1 MNADALQSDDPR
13 HLAFMREALAL
24 ARANAA
30 AGGRPF
36 GAVLVRDGR
45 VLARA
50 VNRILDTG
58 DPTAHAELLA
68 IREAAHALG
77 LTRLESCTIYA
88 SGHPCP
94 MCLAAMHLAG
104 IEAAYYAYSNE
115 DGEPFG
121 LSTAAVYAQM
131 ALPPALQRLPLR
143 QLRPDAEDG
152 LYAQW
157 AQRG

>member
-1 MNADALQSDDPR
+1 M
-13 HLAFMREALAL
+13 
-24 ARANAA
+24 
-30 AGGRPF
+30 
-36 GAVLVRDGR
+36 LVRDGQ

-68 IREAAHALG
+68 IREAAQALG
-77 LTRLESCTIYA
+77 LTRLEGCTIYA

-104 IEAAYYAYSNE
+104 VEAAYYAYSNE

-131 ALPPALQRLPLR
+131 ALPPARQALPLR
-143 QLRPDAEDG
+143 QLRPDEETG

-157 AQRG
+157 ARRR

>member
-1 MNADALQSDDPR
+1 MHDSHTAPH
-13 HLAFMREALAL
+13 HLEFMREAIAL

-36 GAVLVRDGR
+36 GAVLVCDGR
-45 VLARA
+45 VVARA
-50 VNRILDTG
+50 VNRILETH

-68 IREAAHALG
+68 IREAAQALG
-77 LTRLESCTIYA
+77 ATRLDGCTIYA

-94 MCLAAMHLAG
+94 MCLAAMHLCGVAG
-104 IEAAYYAYSNE
+104 AYYAYSNE

-121 LSTAAVYAQM
+121 LSTAGVYAQM
-131 ALPPALQRLPLR
+131 ALPPAQQRLPLMR
-143 QLRPDAEDG
+143 LLPDGEAG

-157 AQRG
+157 AQRA

>member
-1 MNADALQSDDPR
+1 
-13 HLAFMREALAL
+13 MRQALAW
-24 ARANAA
+24 RAPTRRR
-30 AGGRPF
+30 RPPVRR
-36 GAVLVRDGR
+36 AVLVRDGQ

-77 LTRLESCTIYA
+77 LTRLEGCTIYA

-131 ALPPALQRLPLR
+131 ALPPARQRLPLR